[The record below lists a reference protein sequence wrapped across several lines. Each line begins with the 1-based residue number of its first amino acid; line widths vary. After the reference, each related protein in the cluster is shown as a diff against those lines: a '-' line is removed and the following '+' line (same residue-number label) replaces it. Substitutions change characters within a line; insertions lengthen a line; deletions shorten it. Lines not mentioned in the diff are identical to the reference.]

1 MAVKTLTLDGKKWA
15 VIPYDEY
22 LASRNLARSKTPA
35 KPKRRTPREIRVE
48 SLPKWEQE
56 VIKRAMAQ
64 IDAYERGETRSV
76 PLEEILR
83 KNGMKR

>member
-22 LASRNLARSKTPA
+22 LASRTPTRSKTPA

-48 SLPKWEQE
+48 SLPKWEQAA
-56 VIKRAMAQ
+56 IKRAM
-64 IDAYERGETRSV
+64 DWLERYPDGSPDSV
-76 PLEEILR
+76 TLEEMLR
-83 KNGMKR
+83 KRGIER